1 MLKILFPDG
10 NQIYLLIIGLYGM
23 LFRRN
28 KEAAFSNYRLWESA
42 GFVIAYAYSTTLCA
56 RMKLYVLFGNLCI
69 GMICYIIV
77 EIRHRRKV
85 EIRFALMLKCIPNA
99 YNSHYINRNEDSRNK
114 KPRMQLPDKPNWQ
127 HTKSKRPTTR
137 ETTWRMTLK
146 SLTFRRL
153 TYKNSQPTF
162 EINIIQ
168 FLYIYANIHICLNG
182 VQIICEVKLLTSISS
197 ILHRNIV

>member
-1 MLKILFPDG
+1 
-10 NQIYLLIIGLYGM
+10 M

-69 GMICYIIV
+69 GVICYIIV

-85 EIRFALMLKCIPNA
+85 EFRFTLITKFNPNL
-99 YNSHYINRNEDSRNK
+99 YIILITNRNDDSRNK
-114 KPRMQLPDKPNWQ
+114 KPRMLLPDKPNWQ
-127 HTKSKRPTTR
+127 HTRSKRPTTR
-137 ETTWRMTLK
+137 ETTWRMTLR
-146 SLTFRRL
+146 SLTFKRL

-162 EINIIQ
+162 KINIIQ
-168 FLYIYANIHICLNG
+168 FLYIHICLNWCPNH
-182 VQIICEVKLLTSISS
+182 IYM
-197 ILHRNIV
+197 